1 MKTLNTRICL
11 YQVVAIVLAIVI
23 IFPCIPFT
31 ASAAEVP
38 IEIRTIEDLY
48 SIRNNLSGNYILM
61 NDIDLTE
68 ATAQGG
74 DWDSGKGWDPIG
86 GEENPFSGTFDG
98 NGHSII
104 GLQSTS
110 GGLFYSLHNA
120 TIKSLSIKNATAAY
134 GVLAYSISNSEIF
147 NICINTA
154 ILSKGDKNSIVGT
167 VSCLVEDSSISSSSI
182 QNVSIA
188 NKYPNKYQIRVGGVF
203 GTMEEGTLIVD
214 KVGVSDL
221 SIVAFDAA
229 VGGIIYN
236 IKKGNIQI
244 NECFATGSFEVENSN
259 YSVGGIFDTIEDDFK
274 GSSGNVVV
282 QIDNCYSDITRTRG
296 RAYGIGAVCVQK
308 VFSSAWDAYLYYCPK
323 VTVSHCVVCNGTNDE
338 FLDIHEYY
346 DHKATI
352 TISNSYYNSK
362 IINETPDSNK
372 VALTEA
378 QMKLQSCF
386 GNLDFVNTWFIDLNT
401 GINHPQLRNNPE
413 PPKVT
418 YDVLYNFSGGTN
430 GPEAQI
436 KYYNQ
441 DLKLSAQKP
450 EKTCKITFDPTG
462 GTVSQTNKT
471 VNYTFANWRNEDG
484 TTYAPGAT
492 YSKNESANLTAV
504 WNNPTAG
511 TLPTPSRSGF
521 VFDGWYTAANGGYW
535 VTASSEL
542 SGDTTLYAHWNE
554 IAVSSLTIN
563 RHPTK
568 TTYEIGETLNTS
580 GWELKANYTDGTT
593 KIITSGYMLDM
604 SGAFTT
610 AGTKTVNV
618 SYGGKTVSFTVTVNP
633 AKLTSISVASKPSKT
648 VYYIGDALNTSGLTL
663 TAAYSDGSSKTI
675 SSGYT
680 TSGFSSATAGTKTVT
695 VTYQG
700 KTATFT
706 VTVKEKTVGVNDPQI
721 IVESKSAR
729 KGEEVILNLN
739 VKNNPGFNSASIR
752 IDYDKNVMTLENA
765 ELGELYASCTPSY
778 DNLPYITFYGPRNIT
793 SDGLL
798 LKLIFKIKDNAE
810 SGDYAVGVT
819 YSEGDIANVAEDDV
833 NFAII
838 SGKISVTKYTP
849 GDINGDGAV
858 NVKDLTRLMRY
869 INHEDVEVVTAAL
882 DVNGDGS
889 VNVKDLTRLMRYI
902 NHEDVEIH

>member
-1 MKTLNTRICL
+1 MDKTKQSNSIFRRKEAMNKDKRRTNQLLNK
-11 YQVVAIVLAIVI
+11 I
-23 IFPCIPFT
+23 IISILLLTISFSCIPFT
-31 ASAAEVP
+31 ASAASGAT
-38 IEIRTIEDLY
+38 EIRTIEDLY

-74 DWDSGKGWDPIG
+74 DWDSGKGWTPIG
-86 GEENPFSGTFDG
+86 DEDNPFIGSFDG
-98 NGHSII
+98 NRNSII
-104 GLQSTS
+104 GLRSQT
-110 GGLFYSLHNA
+110 GGLFYSIKNA
-120 TIKSLSIKNATAAY
+120 TIKNLDIIQANVVGGTIAVFVENSQLFGVQVESCEIGYILKSGSFSNTIYYGGGIAHSVDNSTISGSSVRNTTVQGTSGVAYKTKNNVTIQTTAVDDVRLSSPKYDNHFGGIVGSASGSLLVSECYAFVSATTRSQN
-134 GVLAYSISNSEIF
+134 SISVGMIGGGGSANIENSYLYIDGEGSGF
-147 NICINTA
+147 LQNGSSEVNYSCFICINKYTYGRGY
-154 ILSKGDKNSIVGT
+154 SKCY
-167 VSCLVEDSSISSSSI
+167 CLAKS
-182 QNVSIA
+182 
-188 NKYPNKYQIRVGGVF
+188 
-203 GTMEEGTLIVD
+203 
-214 KVGVSDL
+214 
-221 SIVAFDAA
+221 
-229 VGGIIYN
+229 
-236 IKKGNIQI
+236 
-244 NECFATGSFEVENSN
+244 
-259 YSVGGIFDTIEDDFK
+259 
-274 GSSGNVVV
+274 
-282 QIDNCYSDITRTRG
+282 
-296 RAYGIGAVCVQK
+296 
-308 VFSSAWDAYLYYCPK
+308 
-323 VTVSHCVVCNGTNDE
+323 GTNPPSG
-338 FLDIHEYY
+338 L
-346 DHKATI
+346 
-352 TISNSYYNSK
+352 
-362 IINETPDSNK
+362 TP
-372 VALTEA
+372 LTEA

-386 GNLDFVNTWFIDLNT
+386 NDLDFVNTWFIDLNT

-418 YDVLYNFSGGTN
+418 YDVLYNFNGGTN

-511 TLPTPSRSGF
+511 TLPTPSRSGY

-542 SGDTTLYAHWNE
+542 SGDATLYAHWNE

-580 GWELKANYTDGTT
+580 GLELKANYTDGTT
-593 KIITSGYMLDM
+593 KIITSGYMLDT

-618 SYGGKTVSFTVTVNP
+618 SYGGKTVSFTVKVNP

-721 IVESKSAR
+721 IVENKNAR

-819 YSEGDIANVAEDDV
+819 YSEGDIANVAEEDV
-833 NFAII
+833 NFAIV

>member
-23 IFPCIPFT
+23 IFSCIPFT
-31 ASAAEVP
+31 ASAAEGP

-74 DWDSGKGWDPIG
+74 DWDSGKGWTPIG
-86 GEENPFSGTFDG
+86 NEDSPFIGSFDG
-98 NGHSII
+98 NRFSII
-104 GLQSTS
+104 GLQSGT
-110 GGLFYSLHNA
+110 GGLFYSIKNA
-120 TIKSLSIKNATAAY
+120 TIKNLDIIQANVVGGTIAVFVENSQLFGVQVESCEIGYIQKNFSDTYYGGGIAHSVDNSTISGSSVRNTTVQGTGGVAYITKNNVTIQTTAVDDVRLSSPKYDTHFGGIVDIASASLLVSECYAFVSATNRSQD
-134 GVLAYSISNSEIF
+134 SISVGMIGGYDTKANIENSYLYIDGEGSDF
-147 NICINTA
+147 LNTSNYSSFICINKFTYGA
-154 ILSKGDKNSIVGT
+154 GNSKCY
-167 VSCLVEDSSISSSSI
+167 CLAKS
-182 QNVSIA
+182 
-188 NKYPNKYQIRVGGVF
+188 
-203 GTMEEGTLIVD
+203 
-214 KVGVSDL
+214 
-221 SIVAFDAA
+221 
-229 VGGIIYN
+229 GI
-236 IKKGNIQI
+236 
-244 NECFATGSFEVENSN
+244 TP
-259 YSVGGIFDTIEDDFK
+259 
-274 GSSGNVVV
+274 SSG
-282 QIDNCYSDITRTRG
+282 
-296 RAYGIGAVCVQK
+296 
-308 VFSSAWDAYLYYCPK
+308 
-323 VTVSHCVVCNGTNDE
+323 VT
-338 FLDIHEYY
+338 
-346 DHKATI
+346 
-352 TISNSYYNSK
+352 
-362 IINETPDSNK
+362 
-372 VALTEA
+372 ALTEA

-386 GNLDFVNTWFIDLNT
+386 KDLDFVNTWFIDLNT

-413 PPKVT
+413 LPKVT
-418 YDVLYNFSGGTN
+418 YDVLYNYNGGAN

-462 GTVSQTNKT
+462 GTVSQTKKT

-511 TLPTPSRSGF
+511 TLPTPSRSGY

-580 GWELKANYTDGTT
+580 GLKLKANYTDGTT
-593 KIITSGYMLDM
+593 KIITSGYMLDT

-648 VYYIGDALNTSGLTL
+648 VYYVGDALNTSGLTL

-729 KGEEVILNLN
+729 KGEEVILNLK

-819 YSEGDIANVAEDDV
+819 YSEGDIANVAEEDV
-833 NFAII
+833 NFAIV